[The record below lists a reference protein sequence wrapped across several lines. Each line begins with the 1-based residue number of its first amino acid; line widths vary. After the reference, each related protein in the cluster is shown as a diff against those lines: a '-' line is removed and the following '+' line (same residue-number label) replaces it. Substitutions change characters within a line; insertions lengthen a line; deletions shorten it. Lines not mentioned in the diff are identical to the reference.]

1 MLLGFVWVAGPAL
14 DSLTGIGMAGPLLV
28 FTSFSLPLGA
38 ASTVLIARQRRT
50 LDFRPLAIRSVLS
63 RLVGGAIGVAVTVL
77 GHGVWGLGAQWVAMA
92 CANFVLLLLLTP
104 AVPRPGFYRAE
115 TTQLLRFGVPCLAST
130 LMLYSSRRLFVFGIG
145 VALGPE
151 LAGYLSLGFRVV
163 DMLWALCAS
172 AIGQVSLPLLARM
185 QGDRQ
190 LMIAA
195 WQSGARITALLLY
208 PVFVTLA
215 VAAPDLVTVLFGA
228 RWAGAAAVVSILSIA
243 ILLQLPQFLGNAL
256 LKANGLIGWSV
267 VAPAVEICLVA
278 VFIAAASLYREV
290 GTASAPVIAGA
301 CWFIREMIVAFVSSW
316 VLRRQLGLT
325 PRRLGDVVGRPFLLA
340 VSAGLA
346 IALTTALL
354 SEETPA
360 AARLA
365 IGSLAALGTWLVAAW
380 YGARND
386 LLIVKT
392 LVWK

>member
-1 MLLGFVWVAGPAL
+1 
-14 DSLTGIGMAGPLLV
+14 
-28 FTSFSLPLGA
+28 
-38 ASTVLIARQRRT
+38 
-50 LDFRPLAIRSVLS
+50 
-63 RLVGGAIGVAVTVL
+63 
-77 GHGVWGLGAQWVAMA
+77 
-92 CANFVLLLLLTP
+92 
-104 AVPRPGFYRAE
+104 
-115 TTQLLRFGVPCLAST
+115 
-130 LMLYSSRRLFVFGIG
+130 MLYSSRRLFVFGIG

-256 LKANGLIGWSV
+256 LKATGLIGWSV

-278 VFIAAASLYREV
+278 VFIAAATLIEGRD
-290 GTASAPVIAGA
+290 ASALVIAGA